1 METKMKKR
9 FSFLLAGVLALSL
22 TACGGGGGM
31 SKEEMLEASEGQMN
45 LAAISK
51 AKSDNPVNAEEKY
64 VGKIY
69 EITGIVDTIESDH
82 VELLV
87 VNSPIE
93 NHALS
98 GYSDLVHVDVPL
110 SEEELKELSTK
121 EVINVVGRL
130 SAIDGGYQMDQAYY
144 VDNTVTFTGEV
155 TKFILDESM
164 TNHLMWIDSEL
175 NTSAGFNNCRYVY
188 VVEPV
193 TAFENLEEAEIG
205 GVTVKEGD
213 TVTVQ
218 GTAVYENMTKSSAGT
233 LVVYTLNFD
242 LNTIASV
249 TKE

>member
-9 FSFLLAGVLALSL
+9 ISFLLAGVLALSL

-69 EITGIVDTIESDH
+69 ELTGIVD
-82 VELLV
+82 
-87 VNSPIE
+87 
-93 NHALS
+93 
-98 GYSDLVHVDVPL
+98 
-110 SEEELKELSTK
+110 
-121 EVINVVGRL
+121 
-130 SAIDGGYQMDQAYY
+130 AIDGGYQMDQAYY

-193 TAFENLEEAEIG
+193 TAFENLEEAEID